1 MNSYLFDT
9 EINNNNVNNYNN
21 YYNNSNN
28 SNNSNNPHNSNN
40 PNKNN
45 PNNPNKNNPHNSNK
59 IPEFT
64 IPQISNQSKP
74 MNTTHDNYIFDR
86 NSQLFYNNKMGNYH
100 NPTNTRFN
108 ENVKPVQNDFQNQY
122 AQNFMMSNFETINNG
137 QEKNLYIDRNP
148 VITRRDQIE
157 KTRNDDRNIF
167 LKNQGGNLNNFT
179 KFQYDSTRKEKNE
192 INTSSYI
199 PSAKTMAMP
208 KENI

>member
-40 PNKNN
+40 PNN

-108 ENVKPVQNDFQNQY
+108 E
-122 AQNFMMSNFETINNG
+122 S
-137 QEKNLYIDRNP
+137 
-148 VITRRDQIE
+148 
-157 KTRNDDRNIF
+157 
-167 LKNQGGNLNNFT
+167 
-179 KFQYDSTRKEKNE
+179 
-192 INTSSYI
+192 
-199 PSAKTMAMP
+199 
-208 KENI
+208 